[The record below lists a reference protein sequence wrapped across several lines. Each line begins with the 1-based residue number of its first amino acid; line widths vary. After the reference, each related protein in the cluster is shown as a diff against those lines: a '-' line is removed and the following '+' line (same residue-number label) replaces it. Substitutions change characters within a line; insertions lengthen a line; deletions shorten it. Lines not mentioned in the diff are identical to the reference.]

1 MGSGLEDTHAAPQ
14 GLLFNPDELHAK
26 ERGGAGRFVAGER
39 GVARIL
45 SPADGK
51 CEFIVFDD
59 GAVLA
64 YVKSSMGYP
73 AYYPLHPARIERPVK
88 AVLMDLDGT
97 SVRSEHFWVWIIE
110 QTTATLLENPRFELE
125 EADLPHVAGHSVS
138 EHLRYCIQ
146 KYAPGKTVE
155 AARRIYYE
163 ITHREMQAIVEGR
176 GRDDAFV
183 PVAGL
188 REFLYELKGRG
199 VRIGLVTSG
208 LFEKAWPEI
217 LAAFKQLGMGD
228 PRAFYDAIIT
238 AGQALRPGETGTL
251 GELEPKPHP
260 WLYAETARVGLGVEF
275 AERARVVGM
284 EDSGAGVIS
293 VRLAGFACIGM
304 DGGNLAQSGTA
315 GFCHAICPD
324 FEAALRQLF

>member
-1 MGSGLEDTHAAPQ
+1 MGSGLEDIHAAAH
-14 GLLFNPDELHAK
+14 GLLFNPDELQAQ
-26 ERGGAGRFVAGER
+26 ERGGSGRFVAGAR

-110 QTTATLLENPRFELE
+110 QTTAALRDDPRFQLE

-138 EHLRYCIQ
+138 EHLRYCIE

-155 AARRIYYE
+155 EARRIYYE

-188 REFLYELKGRG
+188 REFLCELKGRG

-228 PRAFYDAIIT
+228 PREFYDAIIT

-293 VRLAGFACIGM
+293 VRLAGFACLGM

-315 GFCHAICPD
+315 GLCHAICPD
-324 FEAALRQLF
+324 FEAALQRIF